1 MLRADEINE
10 AQHRVVYCKNKLL
23 YIVLSILDIDY
34 KLFRRIFEFDI
45 YYVVGGLYFVCFEC
59 AFITLH
65 YIINYL

>member
-45 YYVVGGLYFVCFEC
+45 YYVVYFVCFEC